1 MKTTRLKKYALL
13 TLLAGAPLLFSGC
26 FLTHPGGTS
35 MAYVEIDGVS
45 IDRAREAAA
54 EIFSAEHYQI
64 ESDKGPEI
72 VFVREGTLND
82 RLQYARYGESL
93 YMRVIVTFEDYGPG
107 TVLVRADAFA
117 VTGGS
122 DRSATQLLRIARR
135 PYMKL
140 LRRVRDL
147 AEANE
152 QLEGK

>member
-1 MKTTRLKKYALL
+1 MKNTQLRNCALL
-13 TLLAGAPLLFSGC
+13 TLVAGSALLLSGC

-54 EIFSAEHYQI
+54 EVFSAERYQI
-64 ESDKGPEI
+64 ESDKGSEL
-72 VFVREGTLND
+72 VFVRDGTLND

-93 YMRVIVTFEDYGPG
+93 YMRVIVTFEDYGPD

-117 VTGGS
+117 VAGGS
-122 DRSATQLLRIARR
+122 ERSATQVLRIARR

-152 QLEGK
+152 QLERK